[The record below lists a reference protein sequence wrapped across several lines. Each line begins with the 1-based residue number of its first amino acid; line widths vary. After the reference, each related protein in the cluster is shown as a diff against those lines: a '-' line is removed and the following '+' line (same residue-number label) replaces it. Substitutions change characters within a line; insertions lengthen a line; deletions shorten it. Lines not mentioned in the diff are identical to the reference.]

1 MSISYLNRKHP
12 GNEITVVCHS
22 SPQGKVYSSP
32 HLNQVLCASEFD
44 LILQMVLQLG
54 KWWRQQENPSHALP
68 TPAASLCSG
77 FVSKI
82 NFHGF
87 GRGENHY
94 RKDKNNVFDFFF
106 FSLVHVIGFYPPRR
120 LMFKMNNGQWGVGR
134 GEELKG
140 SSCLPFSQLMQ
151 CGGVAASW
159 YHFYFCSLQCCL
171 PLGGGLR
178 TAFSPAAALL
188 SFPNISWSIPFAA
201 AATKAFNFQAPD

>member
-32 HLNQVLCASEFD
+32 HLNQVFCASEFD

-94 RKDKNNVFDFFF
+94 RKDKNNVFDYFF

-120 LMFKMNNGQWGVGR
+120 LMFKMNNGLWGGGGR
-134 GEELKG
+134 GAERFFL
-140 SSCLPFSQLMQ
+140 L
-151 CGGVAASW
+151 
-159 YHFYFCSLQCCL
+159 
-171 PLGGGLR
+171 
-178 TAFSPAAALL
+178 ALL
-188 SFPNISWSIPFAA
+188 SAHAVWRCCCFLVPLRLLQPAVLFAPGWW
-201 AATKAFNFQAPD
+201 TQNRIQPCCCPPLLP